1 VSAQPLMVRCMEM
14 GTPALDPEI
23 REGLRRSWKALMAVG
38 VIAILIGCVAII
50 VPEVAS
56 VGTAIFI
63 GWILVIAGAFL
74 VAGAF
79 MAHSIGSVI
88 LRLIWAL
95 LTVIVGLW
103 LIVEPHN
110 GTLTLTLVLGIYFL
124 FMGLTRI
131 AVAFAARGQE
141 GAGLVALSGV
151 AGLLVGILVL
161 AKFPSSADWAIGLLV
176 GIDLIFAGWTLTSVA
191 LVGRDL
197 SRS

>member
-1 VSAQPLMVRCMEM
+1 MEM
-14 GTPALDPEI
+14 GGASMDPAV
-23 REGLRRSWKALMAVG
+23 REGLARSWKALMTVG
-38 VIAILIGCVAII
+38 VIAIAVGCVAILI
-50 VPEVAS
+50 PAVFS

-63 GWILVIAGAFL
+63 GWILL

-79 MAHSIGSVI
+79 LIAGAFTAHSIGTVV
-88 LRLIWAL
+88 LRLLWAF
-95 LTVIVGLW
+95 LTAAVGLY

-131 AVAFAARGQE
+131 TVAFIGRGQPN
-141 GAGLVALSGV
+141 AGLVGLSGI

-191 LVGRDL
+191 LVGKDI
-197 SRS
+197 SKAA

>member
-1 VSAQPLMVRCMEM
+1 VEIGGAS
-14 GTPALDPEI
+14 LDPEV
-23 REGLRRSWKALMAVG
+23 RAGLARSWKALMFVG
-38 VIAILIGCVAII
+38 VLAIVVGAVAIV

-63 GWILVIAGAFL
+63 GWILLIAGGFLTAAAFS
-74 VAGAF
+74 
-79 MAHSIGSVI
+79 AHSIGTVV

-95 LTVIVGLW
+95 LTVLVGAY
-103 LIVEPHN
+103 LIFEPHN

-131 AVAFAARGQE
+131 AVAFVGRGQPN
-141 GAGLVALSGV
+141 AGLVGLSGV

-191 LVGRDL
+191 LLGKEL
-197 SRS
+197 SHSST